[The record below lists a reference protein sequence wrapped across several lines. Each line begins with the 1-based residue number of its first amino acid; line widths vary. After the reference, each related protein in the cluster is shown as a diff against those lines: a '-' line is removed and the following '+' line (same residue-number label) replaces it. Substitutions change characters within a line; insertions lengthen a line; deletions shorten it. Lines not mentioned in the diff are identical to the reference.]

1 MNITRRLS
9 ISGRVQGVYFRE
21 SMRLRAKELKVSG
34 WVRNRADGTVE
45 AMVQGEADAVERM
58 IEWARRGPA
67 SAQGRKV
74 EIEEREETVCYESF
88 EKKPNA

>member
-1 MNITRRLS
+1 MTITRHLK

-21 SMRLRAKELKVSG
+21 SMRLRARELKVTG

-58 IEWARRGPA
+58 IEWARGGPEF
-67 SAQGRKV
+67 AQVSKV
-74 EIEEREETVCYESF
+74 DLEAREETVRYESF
-88 EKKPNA
+88 EKMPTA

>member
-1 MNITRRLS
+1 MNITRRLR

-67 SAQGRKV
+67 SAQVKKV
-74 EIEEREETVCYESF
+74 EIEERDETVRYESF
-88 EKKPNA
+88 EKMPNA